1 MQFQKY
7 RLWENA
13 ILATIR
19 DLHFFLINWIYER
32 SEQHLENRMTVRKGI
47 PRQGK
52 HRNEPLRDKMSRSP
66 GSVPTPE
73 HAAGMGQEAFSGRT
87 ATESKMEET
96 HEREPI

>member
-32 SEQHLENRMTVRKGI
+32 SEQHLENRMTVQK
-47 PRQGK
+47 K
-52 HRNEPLRDKMSRSP
+52 YDW
-66 GSVPTPE
+66 
-73 HAAGMGQEAFSGRT
+73 QE
-87 ATESKMEET
+87 K
-96 HEREPI
+96 

>member
-32 SEQHLENRMTVRKGI
+32 SEQHLENRMTVQKKYDRQEKRRIKRTNAGI
-47 PRQGK
+47 RR
-52 HRNEPLRDKMSRSP
+52 RN
-66 GSVPTPE
+66 G
-73 HAAGMGQEAFSGRT
+73 AAAEMQLLG
-87 ATESKMEET
+87 
-96 HEREPI
+96 